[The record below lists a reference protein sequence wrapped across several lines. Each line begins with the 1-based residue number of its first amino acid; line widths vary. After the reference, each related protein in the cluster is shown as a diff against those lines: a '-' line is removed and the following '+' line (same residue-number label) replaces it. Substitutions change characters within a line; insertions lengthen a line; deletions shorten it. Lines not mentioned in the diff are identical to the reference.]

1 MSQRVPDRL
10 DPWRFADLEKEISG
24 EMPLELMHR
33 LSGCLLESAG
43 VAHFHLRFQRDPQ
56 RRATLVGNIR
66 ADLVL
71 ECQRCLE
78 AVSLPVNIEV
88 SVAFVEGFDQAAQLP
103 DAVDPCVVE
112 DGQIHLRDLIEDELL
127 LVLPQVAKHDLG
139 GCPEKLIER
148 ADDKPV
154 IQKKQD
160 DVNPFAVLAELKRDD
175 K

>member
-10 DPWRFADLEKEISG
+10 DPWRFADLGNEISG
-24 EMPLELMHR
+24 EIPLELMQR
-33 LSGCLLESAG
+33 LSGCLLESSG
-43 VAHFHLRFQRDPQ
+43 VARFHLSFHRGPQ
-56 RRATLVGNIR
+56 RRATLVGNIS

-78 AVSLPVNIEV
+78 AVSFPANIEV

-103 DAVDPCVVE
+103 DEVDPCVVE

-139 GCPEKLIER
+139 SCPEKLIEM
-148 ADDKPV
+148 ADDKPE
-154 IQKKQD
+154 IEQKQD
-160 DVNPFAVLAELKRDD
+160 DDNPFAVLAELKRDD